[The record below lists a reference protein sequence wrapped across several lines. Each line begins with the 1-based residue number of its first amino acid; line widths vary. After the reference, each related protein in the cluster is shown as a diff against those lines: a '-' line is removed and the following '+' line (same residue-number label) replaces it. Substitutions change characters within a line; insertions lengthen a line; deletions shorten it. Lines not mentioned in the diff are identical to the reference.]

1 MKHLYSI
8 AITASA
14 CLLATSAVA
23 QSLEKAWET
32 PAELKGPESAI
43 YDAQR
48 NAIYISNV
56 NGAPNEADGN
66 GFISAIS
73 TDGSITNLEWITG
86 LNAPKGL
93 TISGDKLYAS
103 DINEL
108 IEIDLESGTIA
119 NRYKA
124 DDAQF
129 LNDVTADANG
139 NIYVS
144 DMMTDTVYRLSDGKF
159 EAWLHDDML
168 ENPNGLHV
176 EGDKLIVGSWG
187 KMTDGFNTEVPGHLK
202 TVSLEDGTIGSLG
215 NGTPVGNIDGV
226 EEDGKGSYYVTDWMA
241 GKLFHVT
248 PEGDAEALL
257 DLGQGSAD
265 HEVIAD
271 QGLIVI
277 PMMMDNKV
285 IAYKIAE

>member
-1 MKHLYSI
+1 MKHLYRI
-8 AITASA
+8 AIIASA

-32 PAELKGPESAI
+32 TTELKGPESAI

-48 NAIYISNV
+48 DIIYISNV

-66 GFISAIS
+66 GFISTMS
-73 TDGSITNLEWITG
+73 TDGTITNLEWITG

-108 IEIDLESGTIA
+108 IEIEIESGTIA

-124 DDAQF
+124 DGAQF
-129 LNDVTADANG
+129 LNDVAADGDG

-144 DMMTDTVYRLSDGKF
+144 DMVTDTVYRLSDGTF

-168 ENPNGLHV
+168 ENPNGLHI

-202 TVSLEDGTIGSLG
+202 SVSLRDGAITSLG
-215 NGTPVGNIDGV
+215 SGAPVGNLDGV
-226 EEDGKGSYYVTDWMA
+226 EADGNGNYYVTDWMA
-241 GKLFHVT
+241 GKLFHIT
-248 PEGDAEALL
+248 PAGDANALL
-257 DLGQGSAD
+257 ELGPGSAD
-265 HEVIAD
+265 HEVIAA

-285 IAYKIAE
+285 IAYKITQ